1 MVAGLDNAFA
11 AGARR
16 SRARTP
22 MRPEDYYAENA
33 TREWER
39 LEETPVKRREF
50 EGTVET
56 LSEALPE
63 SGRVLDAGGGP
74 GRYSIWLA
82 ERGYDVTHVD
92 LTPDL
97 IDVAREKARDAGVE
111 DAIDHGRGD
120 VRDLPHEDDAFDAVC
135 CLGGVLSHV
144 VDGAERRRAVAEL
157 RRVARPGAPVFV
169 AVIGRLGAVRYGIK
183 ETAESDGDEAEWNVI
198 EHVARTGDYTEA
210 VVERYG
216 AAEGW
221 AENHTFRVAE
231 LEGLLSGAGLDP
243 ETVVALEGLGSN
255 LHEELGGASGAAV
268 ESVGAIAREFRHD
281 RAVADVSEHFM
292 IVSRA

>member
-1 MVAGLDNAFA
+1 
-11 AGARR
+11 
-16 SRARTP
+16 

-33 TREWER
+33 RREWER
-39 LEETPVKRREF
+39 LEETPVKRQEF

-56 LSEALPE
+56 LDEVLPE
-63 SGRVLDAGGGP
+63 DGRVLDAGGGP

-82 ERGYDVTHVD
+82 ERGYDVSHVD

-97 IDVAREKARDAGVE
+97 VDVAREKAREADVA
-111 DAIDHGRGD
+111 DAIDHGQGD
-120 VRDLPHEDDAFDAVC
+120 VRDLPHDDDAFDAVC

-144 VDGAERRRAVAEL
+144 VDEAERRRAVAEL

-183 ETAESDGDEAEWNVI
+183 ANAEGDAGAGDWKLL

-216 AAEGW
+216 AEEGW

-231 LEGLLSGAGLDP
+231 LESLLSEAGLEP
-243 ETVVALEGLGSN
+243 GRVVALEGLASN
-255 LHEELGGASGAAV
+255 LHDEFEGADEAAV
-268 ESVGAIAREFRHD
+268 ESVGTIAREFRQD

-292 IVSRA
+292 VVSRA

>member
-1 MVAGLDNAFA
+1 
-11 AGARR
+11 
-16 SRARTP
+16 

-33 TREWER
+33 RREWER
-39 LEETPVKRREF
+39 LEETPVKRQEF

-56 LSEALPE
+56 LAEYLPE
-63 SGRVLDAGGGP
+63 GGRILDAGGGP

-82 ERGYDVTHVD
+82 ERGHDVAHVD

-97 IDVAREKARDAGVE
+97 VDVAREKAREAGE
-111 DAIDHGRGD
+111 AEAIDHGQGD
-120 VRDLPHEDDAFDAVC
+120 VRDLPHDDDAFDAVC

-144 VDGAERRRAVAEL
+144 VDEAERRQAVAEL

-169 AVIGRLGAVRYGIK
+169 SVIGRLGAVRYGMK
-183 ETAESDGDEAEWNVI
+183 ANAEGEADAADWDII

-216 AAEGW
+216 AEEGW

-231 LEGLLSGAGLDP
+231 LEGLLSEAGLDP
-243 ETVVALEGLGSN
+243 VTVVALEGLASN
-255 LHEELGGASGAAV
+255 LHEELDGADEAAV